1 MYFLLW
7 AVVKKKGKPMFRFN
21 LYDEFWMLKFREE
34 MFGILINFNI
44 SENFDWMISRN
55 LYYPLLIGYQT
66 TLKGMIFFS
75 LVSVI

>member
-44 SENFDWMISRN
+44 SENFDWMISHN

>member
-1 MYFLLW
+1 
-7 AVVKKKGKPMFRFN
+7 MFRFN

>member
-1 MYFLLW
+1 
-7 AVVKKKGKPMFRFN
+7 MFRFN

-55 LYYPLLIGYQT
+55 LYYSVLIGYQI
-66 TLKGMIFFS
+66 TLRGVICFS
-75 LVSVI
+75 FSNCYIVYLSV